1 MGRKKR
7 GIGVVN
13 VTPFEKELLKVLRG
27 IKDELRELNGKVMKP
42 PEPMRLSDEPLSL
55 EEIQGVMRSK
65 AVSID
70 DLNATINK

>member
-1 MGRKKR
+1 M
-7 GIGVVN
+7 
-13 VTPFEKELLKVLRG
+13 TPFEKELLKVLKG

-70 DLNATINK
+70 DLNAMIDK